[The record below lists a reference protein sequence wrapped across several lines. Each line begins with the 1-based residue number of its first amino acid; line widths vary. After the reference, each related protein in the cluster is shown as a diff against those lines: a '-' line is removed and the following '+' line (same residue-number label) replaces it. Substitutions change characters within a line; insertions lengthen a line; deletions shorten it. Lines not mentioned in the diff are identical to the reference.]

1 MEIIKINNDNTIE
14 LIMADYIN
22 MLPKS
27 LISNFFNNLKNN
39 LDLNYLNKNI
49 ICKDQL
55 NNENNITC
63 QNLEEDDYVSLLTV
77 YEYMNSFY
85 NNKTYIT
92 SGNEIMWLYNDKA
105 HTNGDN
111 LSISDKN
118 NFYEIRP
125 IITIKSDILYKA
137 GNGTK
142 NSPYQIGK
150 YDFSLGTKVK
160 INNDKYIVY
169 DYQEDIKLMSLKTI
183 KQIYK
188 GNILNFLNNN
198 LFSNI

>member
-1 MEIIKINNDNTIE
+1 MEIIKINNDNAIE
-14 LIMADYIN
+14 LIMDDYIN

-92 SGNEIMWLYNDKA
+92 SDNEIMWLYNDKA

-118 NFYEIRP
+118 NFYEIWP

-137 GNGTK
+137 GNGNK
-142 NSPYQIGK
+142 NSPYQIGNN
-150 YDFSLGTKVK
+150 DFSLGTKVK
-160 INNDKYIVY
+160 
-169 DYQEDIKLMSLKTI
+169 
-183 KQIYK
+183 
-188 GNILNFLNNN
+188 
-198 LFSNI
+198 